1 MLTHAHA
8 KHRHHTCTNMCTWSH
23 AYMHPCTYMH
33 THAQMCSFS
42 CVNTY
47 HMQIIYVLTHMH
59 LCIHTSHTHTH
70 VHSCMHTNMLMH
82 THHTLTHA
90 YTHAHM
96 CAHTLKPN
104 QVSAGHPFPFPA
116 KSTAWPRRTAFHLP
130 HPNLDS
136 LHPCLSPPCLPHSD
150 REQAVPSS

>member
-1 MLTHAHA
+1 MLTHAHT
-8 KHRHHTCTNMCTWSH
+8 KHRHHTRTNMCTWPH
-23 AYMHPCTYMH
+23 IHMHPCTYMH
-33 THAQMCSFS
+33 RCARILMREHTHADTYTCSHTS
-42 CVNTY
+42 
-47 HMQIIYVLTHMH
+47 THMH

-70 VHSCMHTNMLMH
+70 VHSCMHTNMLMY
-82 THHTLTHA
+82 THHTLMHA

-150 REQAVPSS
+150 REQDVPSS